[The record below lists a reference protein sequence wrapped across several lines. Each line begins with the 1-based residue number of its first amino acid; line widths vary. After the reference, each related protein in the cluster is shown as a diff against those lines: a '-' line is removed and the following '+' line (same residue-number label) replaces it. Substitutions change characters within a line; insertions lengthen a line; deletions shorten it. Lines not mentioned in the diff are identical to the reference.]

1 MQANIVLTVSES
13 KRLIAQGVA
22 VLPCVK
28 RALESGLLV
37 ISTGSTNA
45 YVLEEI
51 LGEAIEKAAY
61 LTGRTMPT
69 VMKEKPNFP
78 KRMKDV
84 VLRNGEIVEELD
96 RYSGAEQL
104 QAGDVFIKGANA
116 LNYEGKIAG
125 ITIGGPGSGGTIGA
139 VLGPI
144 ISRRATLVIPVGL
157 EKLVAH
163 DIFEIA
169 NTLAEGDELANRV
182 PTLFPVSG
190 TIVTE
195 IEALELL
202 FPGLRALH
210 VASGGVLGAEG
221 SVRLLL
227 CGSDEIVKNAL
238 ELLESIQGEPP
249 ILTTS

>member
-1 MQANIVLTVSES
+1 LQANIVLTVSES
-13 KRLIAQGVA
+13 KRLIAKGVA
-22 VLPCVK
+22 VLPCVQ
-28 RALESGLLV
+28 RALESGLVV

-51 LGEAIEKAAY
+51 LGEKVDKAAY
-61 LTGRTMPT
+61 LTGRTMPA
-69 VMKEKPNFP
+69 VMKEKPSFP

-96 RYSGAEQL
+96 RYSGAEEL

-116 LNYEGKIAG
+116 LNYDKKIAG
-125 ITIGGPGSGGTIGA
+125 ITIGGPGGGGTIGA

-144 ISRRATLVIPVGL
+144 ISRRARLVIPIGL
-157 EKLVAH
+157 EKMVAH

-169 NTLAEGDELANRV
+169 DTLAEGDELANHV

-210 VASGGVLGAEG
+210 VASGGILGAEG
-221 SVRLLL
+221 SVRFLLRGEGEL
-227 CGSDEIVKNAL
+227 VKKTL

-249 ILTTS
+249 ILETS